1 MTAGPFDNLDKKTFT
16 QAIMELL
23 ESEYKLVGSHKVI
36 ELIAEDINQ
45 LRYKYSSRQPHK
57 DDKKLGSLSWVTTSD
72 KNDKP
77 SLGQKIEEYKHEVM
91 ELPYI
96 TEEDI
101 ELKRQKVSKTEH
113 ERIRI
118 ERLTKTAKDKGGLL
132 TVEEL
137 AAILNRS
144 CPTISKRIQEYHEQ
158 NNDILPLKGY
168 ILDMGRGTTHK
179 RKILNLY
186 EKGVEPPDIARK
198 TEHDR
203 ESVDRYIKDYERIK
217 FLVRRGINKTQ
228 IQHLTGRGGSVISQ
242 YIELIKKYHPE
253 IIKDK
258 EG

>member
-1 MTAGPFDNLDKKTFT
+1 MSTSPFDNIAKKTFR
-16 QAIMELL
+16 QAVIELL
-23 ESEYKLVGSHKVI
+23 ENEYKLVGSHKVI
-36 ELIAEDINQ
+36 ELIAEDVNQ
-45 LRYKYSSRQPHK
+45 LRHKYSPRGTNS
-57 DDKKLGSLSWVTTSD
+57 DKKLGNLSWVTTSD
-72 KNDKP
+72 ENDKP
-77 SLGQKIEEYKHEVM
+77 SLGQRIEEYKHEVM

-113 ERIRI
+113 DLIRI
-118 ERLTKTAKDKGGLL
+118 ERLTKTAKEKGGLL

-144 CPTISKRIQEYHEQ
+144 ASTISKRIQEYHER

-179 RKILNLY
+179 KKILNLY

-198 TEHDR
+198 TEHDL

-217 FLVRRGINKTQ
+217 FLLRRGIDKHQ
-228 IQHLTGRGGSVISQ
+228 IKHLTGRGHSVITQ
-242 YIELIKKYHPE
+242 YIEIIEKYHPD
-253 IIKDK
+253 IIK
-258 EG
+258 ENEE

>member
-1 MTAGPFDNLDKKTFT
+1 MSTTPFDNLDRKTFRK
-16 QAIMELL
+16 AVIELL

-36 ELIAEDINQ
+36 ELIADDINQ
-45 LRYKYSSRQPHK
+45 LRHKYSPRNTK
-57 DDKKLGSLSWVTTSD
+57 YDKKLGNLSWVTTSD

-101 ELKRQKVSKTEH
+101 ELKRKKVSKTEH
-113 ERIRI
+113 DLIRI
-118 ERLTKTAKDKGGLL
+118 ERLTKSAKEKGGLL

-144 CPTISKRIQEYHEQ
+144 AATISKRIQEYHEQ
-158 NNDILPLKGY
+158 NDDILPLKGY
-168 ILDMGRGTTHK
+168 VLDMGRGTTHK

-186 EKGVEPPDIARK
+186 EKGVQPPDIARK
-198 TEHDR
+198 TEHDL

-217 FLVRRGINKTQ
+217 FLVRRGINKIQ
-228 IQHLTGRGGSVISQ
+228 IQHLTGRGSSVITQ
-242 YIELIKKYHPE
+242 YIDIIGKYHPD
-253 IIKDK
+253 IINDNTGK
-258 EG
+258 